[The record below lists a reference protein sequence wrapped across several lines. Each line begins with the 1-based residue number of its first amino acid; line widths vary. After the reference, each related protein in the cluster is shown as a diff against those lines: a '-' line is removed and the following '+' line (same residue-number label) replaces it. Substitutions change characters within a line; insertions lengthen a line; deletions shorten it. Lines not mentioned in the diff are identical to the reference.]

1 MTAKPHKRTRILVI
15 APNFRVG
22 SGPSNSLLF
31 IKYLP
36 TESIIFYTSEERAS
50 YFANSKNDKLIHT
63 TSLRGLTHYRLSRIL
78 RDLADRLSFDYV
90 ITIAPEYL
98 IFLPP
103 KMLKKTLAIPQG
115 FPEIPHVKME
125 FKNLLNVGY
134 HISLL
139 ETYRVSKNVGA
150 MGAISKYMYDEISR
164 RLRPK
169 RIALLYNPV
178 REEFFANS
186 KTLDRGVEKLRL
198 LYVGVL
204 KRLKGVDKL
213 ISFMPDVLREFPN
226 TRLDIIG
233 EGPLRSALEEEVR
246 RLKLDKYVKIHGRV
260 EEDALL
266 RFYREA
272 TILVTASNWE
282 GFCLPVAEAAA
293 MGIPSVVRAVYALK
307 EHVELGY
314 AEGFNKDD
322 PYEFLMA
329 LGRVLDNYE
338 KLSERGREVAR
349 LLYYP
354 YKVAQR
360 IMAVL
365 KELN

>member
-1 MTAKPHKRTRILVI
+1 MRTRILVV
-15 APNFRVG
+15 APNFRIG
-22 SGPSNSLLF
+22 HGPSNALLF
-31 IKYLP
+31 IKYVP
-36 TESIIFYTSEERAS
+36 TESTIFYTSDKRTS
-50 YFANSKNDKLIHT
+50 YYFTDSKNVKLIST
-63 TSLRGLTHYRLSRIL
+63 TSLRGLTHYMLSHVL
-78 RDLADRLSFDYV
+78 RDLADRFSFDYV
-90 ITIAPEYL
+90 VTIAPEYL

-103 KMLKKTLAIPQG
+103 RTLKKTLAIPQG
-115 FPEIPHVKME
+115 FLEMAHVRME

-134 HISLL
+134 HVSLL

-150 MGAISKYMYDEISR
+150 LGAISKYMYNEISR
-164 RLRPK
+164 RLKPR

-178 REEFFANS
+178 REEFFANA
-186 KTLDRGVEKLRL
+186 KTLDGKAERLRL

-204 KRLKGVDKL
+204 KKLKGVDRL
-213 ISFMPDVLREFPN
+213 ISFMPEVLREFRN
-226 TRLDIIG
+226 AHLDIIG
-233 EGPLRSALEEEVR
+233 EGPLRSVLEKEVR
-246 RLKLDKYVKIHGRV
+246 RMKLDKYVKIHGRV
-260 EEDALL
+260 ENGELL

-272 TILVTASNWE
+272 TVLVSASYWE

-314 AEGFNKDD
+314 AEGFNRDD
-322 PYEFLMA
+322 PYEFLKA

-338 KLSERGREVAR
+338 KMSQRGREVAR
-349 LLYYP
+349 VLYHP

-360 IMAVL
+360 VVAVL

>member
-1 MTAKPHKRTRILVI
+1 MRTRILVV
-15 APNFRVG
+15 APSFKIG
-22 SGPSNSLLF
+22 TGPSNALLF
-31 IKYLP
+31 IKYMP
-36 TESIIFYTSEERAS
+36 TESIIFYASDKRTSC
-50 YFANSKNDKLIHT
+50 YFTDSKNVKLIFT
-63 TSLRGLTHYRLSRIL
+63 ASLRGLTHYRLSHIL
-78 RDLADRLSFDYV
+78 RDLTDRFSFDYV

-103 KMLKKTLAIPQG
+103 RMLEKTLAIPQG
-115 FPEIPHVKME
+115 FLGIAHVRTE
-125 FKNLLNVGY
+125 FKNLLNAGY
-134 HISLL
+134 YISLL

-150 MGAISKYMYDEISR
+150 VGAISKYMYNEISR
-164 RLRPK
+164 RLKPK

-186 KTLDRGVEKLRL
+186 KTLDRKAEKLRL

-213 ISFMPDVLREFPN
+213 ILFMPEVIREFRN
-226 TRLDIIG
+226 VRLDVIG
-233 EGPLRSALEEEVR
+233 EGPLRSMLEKEVGR
-246 RLKLDKYVKIHGRV
+246 MKLDKYVKIHGRV
-260 EEDALL
+260 EGDELL
-266 RFYREA
+266 RFYRDA
-272 TILVTASNWE
+272 TVLVSASYCE
-282 GFCLPVAEAAA
+282 SFCLPVAEAAA

-314 AEGFNKDD
+314 AEGFNRDD
-322 PYEFLMA
+322 PYEFLKA

-349 LLYYP
+349 VLYHP

-360 IMAVL
+360 VVAVL
-365 KELN
+365 RELN

>member
-1 MTAKPHKRTRILVI
+1 MRTRILVV
-15 APNFRVG
+15 APSFKIG
-22 SGPSNSLLF
+22 TGPSNALLF
-31 IKYLP
+31 IKYMP
-36 TESIIFYTSEERAS
+36 TESIIFYASDKRTSC
-50 YFANSKNDKLIHT
+50 YFTDSKNVKLIFT
-63 TSLRGLTHYRLSRIL
+63 ASLRGLTHYRLSHIL
-78 RDLADRLSFDYV
+78 RDLTDRFSFDYV

-103 KMLKKTLAIPQG
+103 RMLEKTLAIPQG
-115 FPEIPHVKME
+115 FLGIAHVRTE
-125 FKNLLNVGY
+125 FKNLLNAGY
-134 HISLL
+134 YISLL

-150 MGAISKYMYDEISR
+150 VGAISKYMYNEISR
-164 RLRPK
+164 RLKPK

-186 KTLDRGVEKLRL
+186 KTLDRKAEKLRL

-213 ISFMPDVLREFPN
+213 ILFMPEVIREFRN
-226 TRLDIIG
+226 VRLDVIG
-233 EGPLRSALEEEVR
+233 EGPLRSVLEKEVGR
-246 RLKLDKYVKIHGRV
+246 MKLDKYVKIHGRV
-260 EEDALL
+260 EGDELL
-266 RFYREA
+266 RFYRDA
-272 TILVTASNWE
+272 TVLVSASYCE
-282 GFCLPVAEAAA
+282 SFCLPVAEAAA

-314 AEGFNKDD
+314 AEGFNRDD
-322 PYEFLMA
+322 PYEFLKA

-349 LLYYP
+349 VLYHP

-360 IMAVL
+360 VVAVL
-365 KELN
+365 RELN